1 MKKFIL
7 LINIIFWF
15 LCINMQAKVVV
26 WHHQGKEP
34 RVEITNRSRIS
45 NKTLEELDLKS
56 DCGKIFIGWTQSP
69 TIDPDSKPIDLIP
82 KDWKMIDDLP
92 NFDTIH
98 FYTVFAYEDEF
109 GTYDYATS
117 CYGVQYIHLND
128 TILIDHQYGDTILA
142 GNFPMMTSDN
152 SNEGW
157 ELVNWSTSDMGK
169 ENAQSYHSGDTIV
182 IKNDIDL
189 YAQWRWDLT
198 NQDGFMPII
207 SKDKEIMLPIDIT
220 ISGGNTLTLVSSCN
234 LIWIKSLTLKGG
246 LKNATSYAMPGLL
259 IPESINLWTLNDPV
273 YNFDLSVND
282 SCYYPFAV
290 PFPVYVS
297 EVNYADPYLANYSTY
312 GKQYV
317 IKRYDGAKRALNGEN
332 KQENWVIVEENEI
345 LNPGEGYIITAIPP
359 KGQAEA
365 IIRFPLYNE
374 AETNMDIPVSSH
386 TSNPINSRHSGWN
399 FVANPYL
406 AKYNGQDI
414 DNAPMYACIPT
425 YNFSKYEQIP
435 LFQTTLN
442 PEYPFFVQVDSD
454 ATLNFVSAG
463 RRQAPAAVRSANE
476 NSQTLFAT
484 FNILQNDNQKMDH
497 TGIVLNNDYTT
508 AYEINADLEKMFGSA
523 YTTSLYSINQNIK
536 LAYNAM
542 SHKDAQSSFISMG
555 YRAEEAGQYTIA
567 LENPEDL
574 LEYENVLLHDNL
586 TNTTTNLLYTT
597 YTFDTERTQ
606 DDGRFTIQFIGRHN
620 TATDIANIYS
630 TNASTTKI
638 IKDNQLYII
647 RDGQTYNAAGILVE

>member
-15 LCINMQAKVVV
+15 LCTNMQAKVVV

-34 RVEITNRSRIS
+34 IVEITNYSRIF
-45 NKTLEELDLKS
+45 NKTELPEDLQS
-56 DCGKIFIGWTQSP
+56 DCGKTFIGWTQSP
-69 TIDPDSKPIDLIP
+69 TIDPDSKPVDLIP
-82 KDWKMIDDLP
+82 KNTRYINLP
-92 NFDTIH
+92 NLETIH
-98 FYTVFAYEDEF
+98 FYTVFAYEDES
-109 GTYDYATS
+109 GTTYDYATS

-157 ELVNWSTSDMGK
+157 ELVNWSTSDMR
-169 ENAQSYHSGDTIV
+169 ENNGQFYNTGDTIV

-189 YAQWRWDLT
+189 YAQWRWDLI

-207 SKDKEIMLPIDIT
+207 SKDKVVMLPIDIT
-220 ISGGNTLTLVSSCN
+220 ISGGSTLSLVSSCN
-234 LIWIKSLTLKGG
+234 EIVIKSLTLKGG

-259 IPESINLWTLNDPV
+259 IPEAVNLLTNKDPV

-290 PFPVYVS
+290 PFPVYVGN
-297 EVNYADPYLANYSTY
+297 VDYADSYLASKSTY
-312 GKQYV
+312 RKHFV
-317 IKRYDGAKRALNGEN
+317 IKRYDQNKRALNGEN
-332 KQENWVIVEENEI
+332 KDENWVIVEDTEF
-345 LNPGEGYIITAIPP
+345 LYPGEGYIITAIPVN
-359 KGQAEA
+359 GEA
-365 IIRFPLYNE
+365 IIRFPLLNDSE
-374 AETNMDIPVSSH
+374 VDMDIPVSY
-386 TSNPINSRHSGWN
+386 TNSPVSPLHSGWN

-425 YNFSKYEQIP
+425 YNFSKYNQVP
-435 LFQTTLN
+435 LSNITLG
-442 PEYPFFVQVDSD
+442 PEYPFFVQVDCN
-454 ATLNFVSAG
+454 ATTLNFATES

-476 NSQTLFAT
+476 NNQTLFAT
-484 FNILQNDNQKMDH
+484 FNILRADNQKMDH

-523 YTTSLYSINQNIK
+523 YTTSLYSVNQNLK

-555 YRAEEAGQYTIA
+555 YRAEKAGQYTIA

-630 TNASTTKI
+630 TNASTSKI

>member
-15 LCINMQAKVVV
+15 LCTNMQAKVVV
-26 WHHQGKEP
+26 WHHEGKNP
-34 RVEITNRSRIS
+34 IIEITNSSRLR
-45 NKTLEELDLKS
+45 NKTELPESLQS
-56 DCGKIFIGWTQSP
+56 DCGKTFIGWTQSP
-69 TIDPDSKPIDLIP
+69 TIDPDSKPVDLIP
-82 KDWKMIDDLP
+82 TSTTVIQNLP
-92 NFDTIH
+92 NLDTIH
-98 FYTVFAYEDEF
+98 FYTVFAYVDAD

-128 TILIDHQYGDTILA
+128 TILIDRQYGETILV

-157 ELVNWSTSDMGK
+157 ELVNWSTSDMGEK
-169 ENAQSYHSGDTIV
+169 NGQSYNTGDTIV

-207 SKDKEIMLPIDIT
+207 SKDKEVMLPIDIT
-220 ISGGNTLTLVSSCN
+220 ISGGSTLSLVSSCN
-234 LIWIKSLTLKGG
+234 EIFIKSLTLKGG

-259 IPESINLWTLNDPV
+259 IPESINLWTLKDLV
-273 YNFDLSVND
+273 YNFDLSVNNN
-282 SCYYPFAV
+282 CYYPFAV
-290 PFPVYVS
+290 PFPVYVGD
-297 EVNYADPYLANYSTY
+297 VDYADSYLASKSTY
-312 GKQYV
+312 GKHFV
-317 IKRYDGAKRALNGEN
+317 IKRYDQNKRALNGEN
-332 KQENWVIVEENEI
+332 KDENWVIVEDTEF
-345 LNPGEGYIITAIPP
+345 LYPGEGYIITAIPVN
-359 KGQAEA
+359 GEA

-374 AETNMDIPVSSH
+374 SEVDVDIPVSY
-386 TSNPINSRHSGWN
+386 TNSPVSPLHSGWN

-414 DNAPMYACIPT
+414 ANAPLYACIPT

-442 PEYPFFVQVDSD
+442 PEYPFFVQVESD
-454 ATLNFVSAG
+454 ATLNFASAS

-476 NSQTLFAT
+476 NNQTQFAT

-523 YTTSLYSINQNIK
+523 YTTSLYSVNQNLK

-542 SHKDAQSSFISMG
+542 SHKDAQSSLISMG

-586 TNTTTNLLYTT
+586 TDITTNLLYTD

-606 DDGRFTIQFIGRHN
+606 DDGRFTIQFIGRNN

-630 TNASTTKI
+630 TNTSTTKI

>member
-1 MKKFIL
+1 
-7 LINIIFWF
+7 
-15 LCINMQAKVVV
+15 MQAKVVV

-34 RVEITNRSRIS
+34 IVEITNRSSLR
-45 NKTLEELDLKS
+45 NKKDLPKSLQS
-56 DCGKIFIGWTQSP
+56 DCGKTFIGWTQSP
-69 TIDPDSKPIDLIP
+69 TIDPDSKPVDLIP
-82 KDWKMIDDLP
+82 TNTSTINLLSLDL
-92 NFDTIH
+92 DTIH

-128 TILIDHQYGDTILA
+128 TMIPIDYQYGDTILA

-157 ELVNWSTSDMGK
+157 ELVNWSTSDMREKIGQFY
-169 ENAQSYHSGDTIV
+169 NTGDTIV

-189 YAQWRWDLT
+189 YAQWRWDLI

-207 SKDKEIMLPIDIT
+207 SKDKEIRLPIDIT

-234 LIWIKSLTLKGG
+234 EIFIKSLTLKGG
-246 LKNATSYAMPGLL
+246 LKNATSYAMPSLL
-259 IPESINLWTLNDPV
+259 IPEAVNLWTLKDLDIDI
-273 YNFDLSVND
+273 YNFDLSIND

-290 PFPVYVS
+290 PFPVYVGD
-297 EVNYADPYLANYSTY
+297 VDYADSYLASISEY
-312 GKQYV
+312 GKHFV
-317 IKRYDGAKRALNGEN
+317 IKRYDQKKRALNGEN
-332 KQENWVIVEENEI
+332 KDENWVKVDSSEV
-345 LNPGEGYIITAIPP
+345 LNPGEGYIITAIPVN
-359 KGQAEA
+359 GEA
-365 IIRFPLYNE
+365 IIRFPLYNDSE
-374 AETNMDIPVSSH
+374 VDVDIPVSYTISPV
-386 TSNPINSRHSGWN
+386 SPLHSGWN

-406 AKYNGQDI
+406 AKYNGQAI

-425 YNFSKYEQIP
+425 YNFSKYNQVP
-435 LFQTTLN
+435 LSNITLG
-442 PEYPFFVQVDSD
+442 PEYPFFVQVDSN
-454 ATLNFVSAG
+454 ATTLNFATAG

-476 NSQTLFAT
+476 NNQTLFAT
-484 FNILQNDNQKMDH
+484 FNILQADNQKMDH
-497 TGIVLNNDYTT
+497 TGIVLNEDYTT

-630 TNASTTKI
+630 TNTSTTKI